1 METRR
6 TASIMSTETAMLD
19 AGRRWREANPDLV
32 QRMAA
37 PQQPVGK
44 PGVGKHGAVL
54 NIPNDSN
61 RCEPWSIQED
71 VEITAS
77 DAPSLAVLSA
87 RLGRSRV
94 AITTRRWVIRQG
106 RAR

>member
-1 METRR
+1 
-6 TASIMSTETAMLD
+6 MSESAMLE
-19 AGRRWREANPDLV
+19 AGRRWREANPDLAR
-32 QRMAA
+32 RMTA
-37 PQQPVGK
+37 PERPVGK
-44 PGVGKHGAVL
+44 LGVGKHGPVL
-54 NIPNDSN
+54 NIPNDPN
-61 RCEPWSIQED
+61 RCELWSAQED

-106 RAR
+106 RVR

>member
-1 METRR
+1 
-6 TASIMSTETAMLD
+6 MSENTMLD

-37 PQQPVGK
+37 PQRPIGK
-44 PGVGKHGAVL
+44 PGVGKHGQVL
-54 NIPNDSN
+54 NIPNDLN
-61 RCEPWSIQED
+61 RRELWSAQED
-71 VEITAS
+71 VAITAS

-106 RAR
+106 CR